1 MEYQR
6 NPEPGKSIPQLE
18 NTGVSADYFNAIC
31 VPFMLYKDDGGINA
45 VADFL
50 LENPIARYTERFS
63 SIEFKDVV
71 TSYNK
76 MAVSRLDEIANELN
90 HHAQAKT
97 LSDECYRSLHT
108 EACKLIYGPQHEV
121 DFD

>member
-6 NPEPGKSIPQLE
+6 NPEQGKSIPQLE
-18 NTGVSADYFNAIC
+18 DTGVSADYFNVFC
-31 VPFMLYKDDGGINA
+31 VPFMLYKYDGGINA

-50 LENPIARYTERFS
+50 LENPIARYTERFPP
-63 SIEFKDVV
+63 IEFKDVV

-90 HHAQAKT
+90 HRAQAKT

>member
-18 NTGVSADYFNAIC
+18 NTGASADYFNAIC
-31 VPFMLYKDDGGINA
+31 VPLMLYKDDGGINTL
-45 VADFL
+45 ADFL
-50 LENPIARYTERFS
+50 LENPITRYTERFPP
-63 SIEFKDVV
+63 IEYKDVV

-108 EACKLIYGPQHEV
+108 EACKLIYGQQHEV